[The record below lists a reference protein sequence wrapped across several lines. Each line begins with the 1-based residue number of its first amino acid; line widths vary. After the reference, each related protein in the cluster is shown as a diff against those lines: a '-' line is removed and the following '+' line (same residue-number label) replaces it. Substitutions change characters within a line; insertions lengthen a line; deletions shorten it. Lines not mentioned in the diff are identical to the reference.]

1 MPTPREQLAEILK
14 QSRLEAGFESHGSL
28 AKRLNV
34 SRPVVSK
41 AENPAQP
48 CPSDA
53 ILAAWAGATGI
64 GLDKLNELAERARSG
79 IPDWFVPWRSAES
92 GATLLRYWQPWVVPG
107 IAQTAAYMLALF
119 ADEGHDLAK
128 AEELATAR
136 TERQQVI
143 GHVPVT
149 LIIGYHVLYRVVGS
163 PAVMSEQCGHL
174 ATLADRSMVTLHV
187 LPEGT
192 TTGGSGGGLDLA
204 TGGGITTVNMTT
216 TLEDVTTTADH
227 LVVKAQQMFDR
238 LLGEAMPRTESLTR
252 IRTAEGQWKAQ
263 S

>member
-1 MPTPREQLAEILK
+1 MTPREQLADALRR
-14 QSRLEAGFESHGSL
+14 SRIGAGFGSHGAL

-41 AENPAQP
+41 AENPSQP

-53 ILAAWAGATGI
+53 ILAAWAGATGVP
-64 GLDKLNELAERARSG
+64 LDHLTELAERARSG

-107 IAQTAAYMLALF
+107 IAQTRAYMLALF
-119 ADEGHDLAK
+119 ADEGHDLAE

-143 GHVPVT
+143 GRVPVT
-149 LIIGYHVLYRVVGS
+149 LIIGYYVLYRVVGS

-187 LPEGT
+187 LPESV

-204 TGGGITTVNMTT
+204 TGDGTTTVNMTT
-216 TLEDVTTTADH
+216 TLEDVTTTAGH
-227 LVVKAQQMFDR
+227 LVVKAQQMVDR
-238 LLGEAMPRTESLTR
+238 LLGEAMPRTESLSL
-252 IRTAEGQWKAQ
+252 IRSAEGQWKAQ

>member
-1 MPTPREQLAEILK
+1 MTPREQLAEVL
-14 QSRLEAGFESHGSL
+14 QRAREQAGYGSQAAL
-28 AKRLNV
+28 ARKLNV
-34 SRPVVSK
+34 SRPVISK

-48 CPSDA
+48 VPSDA
-53 ILAAWAGATGI
+53 ILAAWAGVTGAPL
-64 GLDKLNELAERARSG
+64 GQLADLADRARSG

-107 IAQTAAYMLALF
+107 VAQTRAYMLALF

-128 AEELATAR
+128 AEDLARAR

-143 GHVPVT
+143 GRVPVT

-187 LPEGT
+187 LPEGIT
-192 TTGGSGGGLDLA
+192 TGSGGGLDLA
-204 TGGGITTVNMTT
+204 TGGSTTTVNMTT
-216 TLEDVTTTADH
+216 TLEDVTATAEH
-227 LVVKAQQMFDR
+227 LAVKAQQMFDR
-238 LLGEAMPRTESLTR
+238 LLGEAMPRTESLAL
-252 IRTAEGQWKAQ
+252 IRTAEGSWKAQ
-263 S
+263 T

>member
-1 MPTPREQLAEILK
+1 MTPREQLADVLRQARE
-14 QSRLEAGFESHGSL
+14 QAGYDSQAAL
-28 AKRLNV
+28 ARKLNV

-48 CPSDA
+48 VPSDA
-53 ILAAWAGATGI
+53 ILTAWAGICGVPLEQLT
-64 GLDKLNELAERARSG
+64 ELAEQARSG

-107 IAQTAAYMLALF
+107 IAQTRAYMLALF
-119 ADEGHDLAK
+119 ADEGHDLAE

-136 TERQQVI
+136 LARQSII
-143 GHVPVT
+143 GRVPVT

-174 ATLADRSMVTLHV
+174 ATLADRSMVTVHV
-187 LPEGT
+187 VPESVT
-192 TTGGSGGGLDLA
+192 AGGSGGGLDIA
-204 TGGGITTVNMTT
+204 TGDGITTVNLTT

-227 LVVKAQQMFDR
+227 LVIKAQQMSDR
-238 LLGEAMPRTESLTR
+238 LLGEAMPRTESLTL
-252 IRTAEGQWKAQ
+252 IRSAEGSWKAKA
-263 S
+263 

>member
-1 MPTPREQLAEILK
+1 MTPREQLAEVL
-14 QSRLEAGFESHGSL
+14 QHAREQAGYGSQAAL
-28 AKRLNV
+28 ARKLNV
-34 SRPVVSK
+34 SRPVISK

-48 CPSDA
+48 VPSDA
-53 ILAAWAGATGI
+53 ILAAWAGATGAPQDH
-64 GLDKLNELAERARSG
+64 LAELAERARSG

-107 IAQTAAYMLALF
+107 VAQTRAYMLALF
-119 ADEGHDLAK
+119 ADEGHDLAE

-143 GHVPVT
+143 GRVPVT

-187 LPEGT
+187 LPESV

-216 TLEDVTTTADH
+216 TLEDVTTTAEH
-227 LVVKAQQMFDR
+227 LAVKAQQMFDR
-238 LLGEAMPRTESLTR
+238 LLGEAMPRTESLTL
-252 IRTAEGQWKAQ
+252 IRSAEGSWKAKA
-263 S
+263 

>member
-1 MPTPREQLAEILK
+1 MTPREQLAEVL
-14 QSRLEAGFESHGSL
+14 QQAREQAGYGSQAAL
-28 AKRLNV
+28 ARKLNV
-34 SRPVVSK
+34 SRPVISK

-48 CPSDA
+48 VPSDA
-53 ILAAWAGATGI
+53 ILAAWAGATGAP
-64 GLDKLNELAERARSG
+64 LDHLAELADRARSG

-107 IAQTAAYMLALF
+107 VAQTRAYMLALF

-163 PAVMSEQCGHL
+163 PAIMSAQMGHL
-174 ATLADRSMVTLHV
+174 ASLAERSAVTLHV
-187 LPEGT
+187 VPEGT

-204 TGGGITTVNMTT
+204 TAGGTTTVNMTT
-216 TLEDVTTTADH
+216 TLEDVTTTAGH

-238 LLGEAMPRTESLTR
+238 LLGEALPRTESLAL
-252 IRTAEGQWKAQ
+252 IRTAEGSWKAQ

>member
-1 MPTPREQLAEILK
+1 MTPREQLADALRR
-14 QSRLEAGFESHGSL
+14 SRIGAGFGAHGAL

-41 AENPAQP
+41 AENPSQP

-53 ILAAWAGATGI
+53 ILAEWAGATGVP
-64 GLDKLNELAERARSG
+64 LDHLTELAERARSG

-107 IAQTAAYMLALF
+107 IAQTRAYMLALF

-143 GHVPVT
+143 GRVPVT

-187 LPEGT
+187 LPESV

-204 TGGGITTVNMTT
+204 TGDGTTTVNMTT
-216 TLEDVTTTADH
+216 TLEDVTTTAEH
-227 LVVKAQQMFDR
+227 LVVKAQQMFDG
-238 LLGEAMPRTESLTR
+238 LLGEAMPRTGSLSL
-252 IRTAEGQWKAQ
+252 IRSAEGQWKAQ
-263 S
+263 T

>member
-1 MPTPREQLAEILK
+1 VTPREQLADVLQRARI
-14 QSRLEAGFESHGSL
+14 EAGYDSQGAL

-34 SRPVVSK
+34 SRPVISK

-53 ILAAWAGATGI
+53 ILAAWAGATGCP
-64 GLDKLNELAERARSG
+64 LERLTELAEQARSG
-79 IPDWFVPWRSAES
+79 VPDWFVPWRSAES

-107 IAQTAAYMLALF
+107 IAQTRAYMLALF

-128 AEELATAR
+128 SEELAKAR
-136 TERQQVI
+136 IERQRVI
-143 GHVPVT
+143 GRVPVT
-149 LIIGYHVLYRVVGS
+149 LIIGYHALYRVVGS

-187 LPEGT
+187 LPENV

-204 TGGGITTVNMTT
+204 TGGGITTVNMAT
-216 TLEDVTTTADH
+216 TLEDVTTTAEH
-227 LVVKAQQMFDR
+227 LVIKAQQMFDK
-238 LLGEAMPRTESLTR
+238 LLGEAMPRTQSLTL
-252 IRTAEGQWKAQ
+252 IRSAEGQWKSQ
-263 S
+263 T